1 MSKYMVWYRRLAWW
15 FQSKYAIGSLK
26 GIDLFYYEKWT
37 IKMHG
42 DFSTHKAPMRL
53 KSKAHF
59 QSPVGRS
66 QYISSKNY
74 LKRCGTRKNEKLH
87 QKLHLHNLFN
97 SSKKDFN
104 TTKNTRRTL
113 IKNTTQKSQFGY
125 LSSENFWSK
134 FYTEKSLV

>member
-1 MSKYMVWYRRLAWW
+1 MIPSASVMISVKVCNWQLERNWLVLLWKMDYQNARWFFDSQGADETQIKSSFSKSCRA
-15 FQSKYAIGSLK
+15 
-26 GIDLFYYEKWT
+26 
-37 IKMHG
+37 
-42 DFSTHKAPMRL
+42 
-53 KSKAHF
+53 KS
-59 QSPVGRS
+59 VCM
-66 QYISSKNY
+66 SSKNY
-74 LKRCGTRKNEKLH
+74 LKRCGTRKNEILH